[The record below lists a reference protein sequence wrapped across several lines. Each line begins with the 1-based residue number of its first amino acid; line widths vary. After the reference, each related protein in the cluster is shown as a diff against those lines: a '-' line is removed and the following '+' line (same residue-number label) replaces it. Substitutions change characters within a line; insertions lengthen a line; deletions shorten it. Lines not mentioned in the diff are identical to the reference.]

1 MKFHSAQQDLTPSQP
16 NYTKS
21 YVFLFPSPTFY
32 VQETISTNLNVAWTD
47 PPVLIKVHAISFL
60 SYLSQWKK
68 KSRQIQCHYYVNLNI
83 YHIFIE
89 NPPNTFWSISYI
101 LINIPLPEFLKS
113 DPCSKDILIALSVHT
128 TICCATFYSMK
139 ELSVDKPHE
148 NSDIAI
154 KGGNMDQI
162 AL

>member
-1 MKFHSAQQDLTPSQP
+1 M
-16 NYTKS
+16 
-21 YVFLFPSPTFY
+21 
-32 VQETISTNLNVAWTD
+32 
-47 PPVLIKVHAISFL
+47 
-60 SYLSQWKK
+60 KK
-68 KSRQIQCHYYVNLNI
+68 KIKANSVPLLCKSEYIPYFHRK
-83 YHIFIE
+83 
-89 NPPNTFWSISYI
+89 PPNTFWSISYI

-139 ELSVDKPHE
+139 ELSVDKSHE